1 MDSIFTNFQNSKTSD
16 SYRLLLNLTNKINLK
31 GSDKYVALSNFSI
44 YYTWKNIKK
53 SYRNN
58 KIENIS
64 SNKDWRIW
72 ITWWII
78 FHIRYS
84 RLLWIYIKTTWRK
97 YYSIRIYVNKIVI
110 QEGGFLNFLR
120 PLISAGLQL
129 MKNVLTPLAKSV
141 LSLLGLTAGIA
152 ETDPLIQKKISGLRT
167 TTLIISNKEI
177 EDLMKMFKCF
187 EQSGL
192 LIKGVGETIKN
203 KANNR

>member
-1 MDSIFTNFQNSKTSD
+1 MDSTFTNFQNSKTSD

-72 ITWWII
+72 ITRWII
-78 FHIRYS
+78 FYIRYS

-152 ETDPLIQKKISGLRT
+152 ETDPLIQKKISRLRT

-192 LIKGVGETIKN
+192 LIKGVSETIKN
-203 KANNR
+203 KAK

>member
-1 MDSIFTNFQNSKTSD
+1 MDSTFTNFQNSKTSD

-72 ITWWII
+72 ITRWII
-78 FHIRYS
+78 FYIRYS
-84 RLLWIYIKTTWRK
+84 KLLWIYIKTTWRK
-97 YYSIRIYVNKIVI
+97 YYLIRIYVTKIVI

-120 PLISAGLQL
+120 PLISTGLQL

-141 LSLLGLTAGIA
+141 LSLLGLRAGIA
-152 ETDPLIQKKISGLRT
+152 ETDALIQKKISGFRT

-192 LIKGVGETIKN
+192 LIKGVSETIKN
-203 KANNR
+203 KAK